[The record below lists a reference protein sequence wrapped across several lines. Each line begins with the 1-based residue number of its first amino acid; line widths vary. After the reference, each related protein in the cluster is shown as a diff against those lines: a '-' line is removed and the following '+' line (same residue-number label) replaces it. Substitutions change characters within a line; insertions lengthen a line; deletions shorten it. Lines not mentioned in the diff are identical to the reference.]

1 MGEPNFKWQV
11 HASGLSLK
19 IKNHGCHAIKDKTDK
34 KTCLLC
40 YQRYKKIKA
49 MAVVLSKR
57 LKKANLMVGVR

>member
-34 KTCLLC
+34 KHGCCAITE
-40 YQRYKKIKA
+40 IK
-49 MAVVLSKR
+49 R
-57 LKKANLMVGVR
+57 